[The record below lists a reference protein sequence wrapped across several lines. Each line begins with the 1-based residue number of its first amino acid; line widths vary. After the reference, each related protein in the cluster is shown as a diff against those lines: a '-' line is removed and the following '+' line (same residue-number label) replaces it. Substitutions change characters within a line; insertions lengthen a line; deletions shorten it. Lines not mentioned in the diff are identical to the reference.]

1 VSHIIGYN
9 RVSSESQS
17 LDLGHEALIKA
28 GVPEN
33 RIYEEKVSGKSK
45 DNRPQ
50 LEAMLKAL
58 RKGDECTV
66 VRIDRLARNTKD
78 LLTIVDQIA
87 AAGASLNILDLGIK
101 TDTPIGKMILTV
113 LGAVSELER
122 SYINERTRKGV
133 RAYIAKGGKMGPKRD
148 SKKIKRDKMI
158 LSLAA
163 AGNHSWVEIAEE
175 VGCSKQTVYRV
186 LKPNKAKEHREADM
200 TSYYEKAGKQP
211 GEKKA
216 TSAAK
221 TLRGEGKKMTTKV

>member
-1 VSHIIGYN
+1 
-9 RVSSESQS
+9 
-17 LDLGHEALIKA
+17 
-28 GVPEN
+28 
-33 RIYEEKVSGKSK
+33 
-45 DNRPQ
+45 
-50 LEAMLKAL
+50 
-58 RKGDECTV
+58 
-66 VRIDRLARNTKD
+66 
-78 LLTIVDQIA
+78 
-87 AAGASLNILDLGIK
+87 
-101 TDTPIGKMILTV
+101 MILTV

-175 VGCSKQTVYRV
+175 VGCSKQTVYGTET
-186 LKPNKAKEHREADM
+186 NKAKEHREADM

-221 TLRGEGKKMTTKV
+221 TSVEREKNDDEGLSREATTASLPEGTLNFIFKIQTAQLAVFFIS